1 MGQLTITP
9 EGYAE
14 IKCKIKDKLNETTNN
29 FIIIGYYLKQVR
41 DSGAYVQD
49 GYHNMEEFAQGEYRL
64 SASTASRFMDINTRF
79 SEGGDSLQIKA
90 EYCNYGYSKLQE
102 MLTVKENDLELITPD
117 MTVAQIRE
125 IKKVE
130 KEEDREEAKAEADN
144 LPLIRMTQE
153 DETEG
158 EQKEAVAIP
167 QEQTYYPM
175 EQMLIALWKAKPA
188 ELLCKIRGEM
198 ITGQE
203 LAEELSP
210 NGSRTF
216 MSGTHMLF
224 MYTYNVGVKL
234 RYYAGGKAH
243 IEQYTY
249 DQIIEM
255 TNNLINDELFAEI
268 TAPKEGKQ
276 EVVPD
281 KKESAVHKTVEKKQT
296 PPVTEEKPLQEA
308 EGAYAPLPGQMT
320 FEDTQES
327 EQAAEVQDAEYREIQ
342 EVKESE
348 NTYTQIEIDNAI
360 CYFET
365 EYNRMAGMGI
375 QSTKSRNYKMALDAI
390 RKVYRSQGGNRHD
403 MDSRNSIGRM
413 CTYDSSSVV

>member
-14 IKCKIKDKLNETTNN
+14 IKSKIKDKLNETTNN

-79 SEGGDSLQIKA
+79 SEGGNSLQIKE

-102 MLTVKENDLELITPD
+102 MLTVKENDMELITPD

-130 KEEDREEAKAEADN
+130 KEEDREEAKAEAGN

-153 DETEG
+153 DEAKE

-198 ITGQE
+198 LTGQE

-224 MYTYNVGVKL
+224 MYTYNIGVKL
-234 RYYAGGKAH
+234 RYYASGKAH

-255 TNNLINDELFAEI
+255 TNNLVNDELFAEI

-276 EVVPD
+276 EVVLD
-281 KKESAVHKTVEKKQT
+281 NKESAVHKTVEKKQT
-296 PPVTEEKPLQEA
+296 PPVEKTSPEA
-308 EGAYAPLPGQMT
+308 EETYKPLPGQMT
-320 FEDTQES
+320 FADTQEP
-327 EQAAEVQDAEYREIQ
+327 EQAAEVQDAEYCEIQ
-342 EVKESE
+342 AVEEIE
-348 NTYTQIEIDNAI
+348 YTQIEIDNAI
-360 CYFET
+360 GYFET

-375 QSTKSRNYKMALDAI
+375 QNTKSRNYKMALDAI
-390 RKVYRSQGGNRHD
+390 RK
-403 MDSRNSIGRM
+403 
-413 CTYDSSSVV
+413 TYGS

>member
-14 IKCKIKDKLNETTNN
+14 IKSKIKAKLNETTNN

-41 DSGAYVQD
+41 DSGAYIQD

-64 SASTASRFMDINTRF
+64 SASTASRFMDINTKF
-79 SEGGDSLQIKA
+79 SEGGNSLQIRS

-102 MLTVKENDLELITPD
+102 MLTVKENDMELITPAT
-117 MTVAQIRE
+117 TVAQIRE
-125 IKKVE
+125 IKKAE
-130 KEEDREEAKAEADN
+130 KEEEREEAKAEADN
-144 LPLIRMTQE
+144 LPLVRMTQE
-153 DETEG
+153 DEQE
-158 EQKEAVAIP
+158 EQKEAVATP

-188 ELLCKIRGEM
+188 EILCKIRGGM

-234 RYYAGGKAH
+234 RYYASGKAH

-249 DQIIEM
+249 DQIIEI

-268 TAPKEGKQ
+268 TAPKEEKK
-276 EVVPD
+276 EAVPD
-281 KKESAVHKTVEKKQT
+281 KKESVVQKPVEKKQT
-296 PPVTEEKPLQEA
+296 PTIAKNEPVKEETDTYK
-308 EGAYAPLPGQMT
+308 PLPGQMT
-320 FEDTQES
+320 FETGQDTDQQEDKTES
-327 EQAAEVQDAEYREIQ
+327 KQAAEVQDAEYREITA
-342 EVKESE
+342 EEPE
-348 NTYTQIEIDNAI
+348 YTQIEIDAAI
-360 CYFET
+360 GYFEI
-365 EYNRMAGMGI
+365 EYNRMVGMGI
-375 QSTKSRNYKMALDAI
+375 QNTKSRNYKIALDAI
-390 RKVYRSQGGNRHD
+390 KKVFY
-403 MDSRNSIGRM
+403 
-413 CTYDSSSVV
+413 

>member
-14 IKCKIKDKLNETTNN
+14 IKSKIKDKLNETTNN

-79 SEGGDSLQIKA
+79 SEGGNSLQIKE

-102 MLTVKENDLELITPD
+102 MLTVKENDMELITPD

-153 DETEG
+153 DEAKE

-198 ITGQE
+198 LTGQE

-224 MYTYNVGVKL
+224 MYTYNIGVKL
-234 RYYAGGKAH
+234 RYYASGKAH

-255 TNNLINDELFAEI
+255 TNNLVNDELFAEI

-276 EVVPD
+276 EVVLD
-281 KKESAVHKTVEKKQT
+281 NKESAVHKTVEKKQT
-296 PPVTEEKPLQEA
+296 PPVEKTSPEA
-308 EGAYAPLPGQMT
+308 EETYKPLPGQMT
-320 FEDTQES
+320 FADTQEP
-327 EQAAEVQDAEYREIQ
+327 EQAAEVQDAEYCEIQ
-342 EVKESE
+342 EVEE
-348 NTYTQIEIDNAI
+348 IEYTQIEIDNAI
-360 CYFET
+360 GYFET

-375 QSTKSRNYKMALDAI
+375 QNTKSRNYKMALDAI
-390 RKVYRSQGGNRHD
+390 RK
-403 MDSRNSIGRM
+403 
-413 CTYDSSSVV
+413 TYGS

>member
-14 IKCKIKDKLNETTNN
+14 IKSKIKDKLNETTNN

-79 SEGGDSLQIKA
+79 SEGGNSLQIKT

-102 MLTVKENDLELITPD
+102 MLTVKENDMELITPD

-153 DETEG
+153 DEAKE

-198 ITGQE
+198 LTGQE

-268 TAPKEGKQ
+268 TAPKEGKL

-296 PPVTEEKPLQEA
+296 PPVEKTSPESEETYK
-308 EGAYAPLPGQMT
+308 PLPGQMT
-320 FEDTQES
+320 FADTQEP
-327 EQAAEVQDAEYREIQ
+327 EQAAEVQDAEYCEIQ
-342 EVKESE
+342 AVEEIE
-348 NTYTQIEIDNAI
+348 YTQIEIDNAI
-360 CYFET
+360 GYFET

-375 QSTKSRNYKMALDAI
+375 QNTKSRNYKMALDAI
-390 RKVYRSQGGNRHD
+390 RKIYKL
-403 MDSRNSIGRM
+403 
-413 CTYDSSSVV
+413 

>member
-14 IKCKIKDKLNETTNN
+14 IKSKIKDKLNETTNN

-102 MLTVKENDLELITPD
+102 MLTVKENDLELITHD

-153 DETEG
+153 DEAEG

-175 EQMLIALWKAKPA
+175 EQMLVALWKAKPA

-216 MSGTHMLF
+216 ISGTHMLF

-296 PPVTEEKPLQEA
+296 PPVEKTSPEA
-308 EGAYAPLPGQMT
+308 EETYKPLPGQMT
-320 FEDTQES
+320 FADTQEP
-327 EQAAEVQDAEYREIQ
+327 EQAAEVQDAEYCEIQ
-342 EVKESE
+342 AVEEIE
-348 NTYTQIEIDNAI
+348 YTQIEIDNAI
-360 CYFET
+360 GYFET

-375 QSTKSRNYKMALDAI
+375 QNTKSRNYKMALDAI
-390 RKVYRSQGGNRHD
+390 RKIYGS
-403 MDSRNSIGRM
+403 
-413 CTYDSSSVV
+413 

>member
-14 IKCKIKDKLNETTNN
+14 IKSKIKDKLNETTNN

-79 SEGGDSLQIKA
+79 SEGGNSLQIKE

-102 MLTVKENDLELITPD
+102 MLTVKENDMELITPD

-130 KEEDREEAKAEADN
+130 KEEDREEAKVEADN

-153 DETEG
+153 DEAKE

-198 ITGQE
+198 LTGQE

-224 MYTYNVGVKL
+224 MYTYNIGVKL
-234 RYYAGGKAH
+234 RYYASGKAH

-255 TNNLINDELFAEI
+255 TNNLVNDELFAEI

-276 EVVPD
+276 EVVLD
-281 KKESAVHKTVEKKQT
+281 NKESAVHKTVEKKQT
-296 PPVTEEKPLQEA
+296 PPVEKTSPEA
-308 EGAYAPLPGQMT
+308 EETYKPLPGQMT
-320 FEDTQES
+320 FADTQEP
-327 EQAAEVQDAEYREIQ
+327 EQAAEVQDAEYCEIQ
-342 EVKESE
+342 EVEE
-348 NTYTQIEIDNAI
+348 IEYTQIEIDNAI
-360 CYFET
+360 GYFET

-375 QSTKSRNYKMALDAI
+375 QNTKSRNYKMALDAI
-390 RKVYRSQGGNRHD
+390 RK
-403 MDSRNSIGRM
+403 
-413 CTYDSSSVV
+413 TYGS

>member
-14 IKCKIKDKLNETTNN
+14 IKSKIKDKLNETTNN

-79 SEGGDSLQIKA
+79 SEGGNSLQIKE

-102 MLTVKENDLELITPD
+102 MLTVKENDMELITPD

-153 DETEG
+153 DEAEE

-198 ITGQE
+198 LTGQE

-224 MYTYNVGVKL
+224 MYTYNIGVKL
-234 RYYAGGKAH
+234 RYYASGKAH

-255 TNNLINDELFAEI
+255 TNNLVNDELFAEI

-276 EVVPD
+276 EVVLD
-281 KKESAVHKTVEKKQT
+281 NKESAVHKTVEKKQT
-296 PPVTEEKPLQEA
+296 PPVEKTSPEA
-308 EGAYAPLPGQMT
+308 EETYKPLPGQMT
-320 FEDTQES
+320 FADTQEP
-327 EQAAEVQDAEYREIQ
+327 EQAAEVQDAEYCEIQ
-342 EVKESE
+342 EVEE
-348 NTYTQIEIDNAI
+348 IEYTQIEIDNAI
-360 CYFET
+360 GYFET

-375 QSTKSRNYKMALDAI
+375 QNTKSRNYKMALDAI
-390 RKVYRSQGGNRHD
+390 RK
-403 MDSRNSIGRM
+403 
-413 CTYDSSSVV
+413 TYGS